1 MQYKTIGSKTI
12 VRIDKGEELISNLT
26 ELCKTLDIKSGTITG
41 IGATNNATIGVYN
54 TETYKYH
61 SQTLIGDH
69 EIAPLI
75 GNITWMNDKPF
86 LHLHITLSDHT
97 NKAFSGHLNKAII
110 SATFEGVI
118 DHIETIIKR
127 KKDSKIGL
135 NLLNL
140 DD

>member
-1 MQYKTIGSKTI
+1 MQFKTIGSKTI
-12 VRIDKGEELISNLT
+12 IRIDKGEELKASIT
-26 ELCKTLDIKSGTITG
+26 EICNTLNIKTGTITG

-61 SQTLIGDH
+61 SQTIIGDH

-75 GNITWMNDKPF
+75 GNITQLNDKPY
-86 LHLHITLSDHT
+86 LHLHITLSDYT
-97 NKAFSGHLNKAII
+97 NRAYSGHLDRAII

-118 DHIETIIKR
+118 DHIDTIITR
-127 KKDSKIGL
+127 KKDPKIGL

-140 DD
+140 E